1 VAKNFYEGKQANI
14 LKSFNRQYECAREY
28 LVQRFDESTASKI
41 HDDAIEQVRKLI
53 PQLPDVG
60 GKNNQFIP
68 VVLFCAWYIPF
79 YKAAS
84 KQGMSA
90 DEYVKMMTHVV
101 HAAFTRYPRFIRHL
115 GGKLVQ
121 SGLFMR
127 RMKKHAAISQRREYS
142 KDWIYSV
149 STETDD
155 PDIFFEVEYSQCTVC
170 ILMKETGAEGLM
182 PYCNFVDYIMAKSLG
197 YGFENPR
204 VIGRGDETCVG
215 IFRKDNKCEIPD
227 YLEFAFEG
235 LRFCKK

>member
-1 VAKNFYEGKQANI
+1 MAKNFYEGKQANI
-14 LKSFNRQYECAREY
+14 LKSFNRQYKYAKKY

-41 HDDAIEQVRKLI
+41 HDDTIEQVKELI

-60 GKNNQFIP
+60 GKSNQFIQ

-90 DEYVKMMTHVV
+90 DEYVKMMTQVF
-101 HAAFTRYPRFIRHL
+101 HAAFTKYPGFTRHL
-115 GGKLVQ
+115 VGKLVR
-121 SGLFMR
+121 SRLFMG
-127 RMKKHAAISQRREYS
+127 RMKKRAAISQRREYPE
-142 KDWIYSV
+142 DWVYSV

-170 ILMKETGAEGLM
+170 ILMKAAGAEELM
-182 PYCNFVDYIMAKSLG
+182 PYCNFVDFIMAKSLG
-197 YGFENPR
+197 YGYENPR

-227 YLEFAFEG
+227 YLEFAFKG
-235 LRFCKK
+235 LRF